1 MDKQNKEDNNKPF
14 IPVTS
19 EQQDKISMKNSNALI
34 RQKEEEERRDAQ
46 SNTTYNYLY
55 PDLNDPNFN
64 TKIAVRKE
72 FFDARFEV
80 DPTEDVEKQAEI
92 LCNSPFE
99 LAPNQLFVRNFLSFE
114 TPYNSLLLYHGLGT
128 GKTCSAISVAEEMRD
143 YMKQIGISERIIVV
157 ASPNV
162 QMNFRL
168 QLFDERK
175 LKEVEPGVWNIR
187 SCTGNKYLKEI
198 NPMNMKGLPRDRVI
212 KQINRLIN
220 ASYLFLGYIEF
231 ANFVRNVASVE
242 QENPERGNKTGRTSD
257 NLSISKLRANFAN
270 RLIIIDEVHNIRIT
284 DDNKDK
290 RVAKMLFQI
299 VQHVDNIRLLLLS
312 GTPMFN
318 SYKEIIW
325 LLNLMNIN
333 DRRSTIDVRDVFDK
347 DGNLLV
353 DIDGNQVG
361 AELLIRKATGYISFV
376 RGENPYTFP
385 YRIFPSVFSHE
396 HTFAGMK
403 KEYPRLQ
410 INGKHIDQPIEHID
424 TFLVTC
430 GEIQEVGYNYIVDHL
445 LTKKQEK
452 ETATKTTATSRR
464 KGNKAKKENT
474 ADVTMIPTP
483 STNPETGET
492 ILHDDFPTFENM
504 DTVGYAIVQ
513 RPLEAL
519 NIVYPHE
526 SLIQHMKEKET
537 GKYPID
543 IPMIIGKEGLKYVMK
558 YQEKVNPPM
567 RYNFEYRTEFIKS
580 FSTPKEGR
588 IFASDNIG
596 K

>member
-1 MDKQNKEDNNKPF
+1 MDNQHKQDNSNDNNTSKETRIKSKLKVMQPEKES
-14 IPVTS
+14 VTGTSQS
-19 EQQDKISMKNSNALI
+19 EKLSIKNNNARL
-34 RQKEEEERRDAQ
+34 RQKEEEERRESQ
-46 SNTTYNYLY
+46 SNTNYSYLY
-55 PDLNDPNFN
+55 PDLNDPNYN
-64 TKIAVRKE
+64 TKIASRKE
-72 FFDARFEV
+72 FFDTRFEV

-242 QENPERGNKTGRTSD
+242 EVGQENTERGKKIGRTSD

-290 RVAKMLFQI
+290 RRCLTAIK
-299 VQHVDNIRLLLLS
+299 RLY
-312 GTPMFN
+312 G
-318 SYKEIIW
+318 
-325 LLNLMNIN
+325 
-333 DRRSTIDVRDVFDK
+333 
-347 DGNLLV
+347 
-353 DIDGNQVG
+353 
-361 AELLIRKATGYISFV
+361 
-376 RGENPYTFP
+376 
-385 YRIFPSVFSHE
+385 
-396 HTFAGMK
+396 
-403 KEYPRLQ
+403 
-410 INGKHIDQPIEHID
+410 
-424 TFLVTC
+424 C
-430 GEIQEVGYNYIVDHL
+430 
-445 LTKKQEK
+445 
-452 ETATKTTATSRR
+452 
-464 KGNKAKKENT
+464 
-474 ADVTMIPTP
+474 
-483 STNPETGET
+483 
-492 ILHDDFPTFENM
+492 
-504 DTVGYAIVQ
+504 
-513 RPLEAL
+513 
-519 NIVYPHE
+519 
-526 SLIQHMKEKET
+526 
-537 GKYPID
+537 
-543 IPMIIGKEGLKYVMK
+543 
-558 YQEKVNPPM
+558 
-567 RYNFEYRTEFIKS
+567 
-580 FSTPKEGR
+580 
-588 IFASDNIG
+588 
-596 K
+596 